1 MAKLKVDGKDIEVP
15 DHYTLLQ
22 AAEAAGAE
30 VPRFCFH
37 ERLSIAGNCR
47 MCLVEVKG
55 GPPKPQ
61 ASCAMGVRDLR
72 PGPNGEPP
80 EMLTNSPMVKKA
92 REGVMEFLLI
102 NHPLDCP
109 ICDQGGEC
117 DLQDQAMAFGVES
130 SRFHENKRAV
140 EDKYIGPLVKTVMN
154 RCIHCT
160 RCVRF
165 TTEVAG
171 ISELGLIGRGE
182 DAEITT
188 YLEQA
193 MTSELQGNVVDLCPV
208 GALTSK
214 PFAFTARPW
223 ELTKTE
229 SIDVMDAVG
238 SAIRVDSRGREVMR
252 ILPRV
257 NEAVNEEWISDKTRY
272 IWDGLRTQRL
282 DRPYVRKNGKLAPAS
297 WAEAFAA
304 VKDVVAKAAPEKIGA
319 IAGDLAAVEEMYALK
334 QLVQSLGSAG
344 IDCRQDGA
352 ALDPSLGRASYIF
365 NPTIEGIEHA
375 DAVLIIGTN
384 PRFEASVL
392 NARIRKRWR
401 AGNMPVGVIGE
412 VGDTRYDYEALG
424 AGPDT
429 LKDLAEGNGKFFQA
443 LKKAEHPL
451 IIVGQGALSRSDGAA
466 VLGQAAKLAQAV
478 GAVKD
483 GWNGFAVL
491 HTAAARVGGLD
502 IGFVPGEG
510 GKDTAGILS
519 DSEVLFLLGADE
531 LDLAKASGFV
541 VYIGTHG
548 DAGAHRA
555 DVILPAAAY
564 TEKSG
569 TYVNTEGRVQQT
581 NRAGFA
587 PGDARED
594 WAILRAL
601 SDVLGKK
608 LPFDSLAQLR
618 QKLYGEHPHLARV
631 DQIAAG
637 EAGDVTKVAKL
648 GGRLNKAAFTSPV
661 KDFYMTNPI
670 ARASAVMAE
679 CSALAKNGF
688 RQAAE

>member
-1 MAKLKVDGKDIEVP
+1 MQPFLETLELFIRRDVQEKLD
-15 DHYTLLQ
+15 
-22 AAEAAGAE
+22 
-30 VPRFCFH
+30 
-37 ERLSIAGNCR
+37 
-47 MCLVEVKG
+47 
-55 GPPKPQ
+55 
-61 ASCAMGVRDLR
+61 
-72 PGPNGEPP
+72 
-80 EMLTNSPMVKKA
+80 
-92 REGVMEFLLI
+92 
-102 NHPLDCP
+102 
-109 ICDQGGEC
+109 
-117 DLQDQAMAFGVES
+117 
-130 SRFHENKRAV
+130 
-140 EDKYIGPLVKTVMN
+140 
-154 RCIHCT
+154 
-160 RCVRF
+160 
-165 TTEVAG
+165 
-171 ISELGLIGRGE
+171 
-182 DAEITT
+182 
-188 YLEQA
+188 
-193 MTSELQGNVVDLCPV
+193 
-208 GALTSK
+208 
-214 PFAFTARPW
+214 
-223 ELTKTE
+223 
-229 SIDVMDAVG
+229 
-238 SAIRVDSRGREVMR
+238 
-252 ILPRV
+252 
-257 NEAVNEEWISDKTRY
+257 
-272 IWDGLRTQRL
+272 
-282 DRPYVRKNGKLAPAS
+282 
-297 WAEAFAA
+297 
-304 VKDVVAKAAPEKIGA
+304 
-319 IAGDLAAVEEMYALK
+319 
-334 QLVQSLGSAG
+334 
-344 IDCRQDGA
+344 
-352 ALDPSLGRASYIF
+352 
-365 NPTIEGIEHA
+365 HA
-375 DAVLIIGTN
+375 DA
-384 PRFEASVL
+384 
-392 NARIRKRWR
+392 
-401 AGNMPVGVIGE
+401 
-412 VGDTRYDYEALG
+412 
-424 AGPDT
+424 
-429 LKDLAEGNGKFFQA
+429 
-443 LKKAEHPL
+443 
-451 IIVGQGALSRSDGAA
+451 IVGQGALSRSDGAA